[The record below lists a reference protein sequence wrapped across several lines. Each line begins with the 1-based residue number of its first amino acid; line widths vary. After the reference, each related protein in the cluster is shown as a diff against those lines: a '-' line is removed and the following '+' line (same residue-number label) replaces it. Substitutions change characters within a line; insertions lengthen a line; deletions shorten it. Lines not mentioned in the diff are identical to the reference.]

1 MFRTIRARIA
11 IPYVILILA
20 ATAALTIYSSNIAR
34 DSYLADLEDQLSAEA
49 RLVAESV
56 STLLSEGTSADRID
70 TIVKRLGQLLEA
82 RVTVISPDG
91 VVVGDSEED
100 PAGMENHRERP
111 EVRAALAG
119 NPGSSIRYS
128 RTLSYRMMYVAIP
141 VQASGGQA
149 IGVARV
155 ALPLTQ
161 IEERISRLR
170 YTISGASLLTA
181 LLAGLLAVLIAQQM
195 TRPVRKLTDLAE
207 RMARGDLAGRIHIT
221 SRDEVGRLGG
231 AFNRMAGELQAQ
243 IEAMDAQRSMLTAVL
258 AHMADGVLIT
268 DAGGH
273 VRLLNPAAARLL
285 GVDQQAAVGERFVA
299 LVRDHQIT
307 GIWRRCRECNEEL
320 GETVEMGRQ
329 RPFLRVVATPL
340 SDTAEG
346 ECLVLLQDLTEMR
359 RLETVRR
366 DFVSNISHELRTP
379 LAGLKAVVDTLRDGA
394 LEDPAAARRFLD
406 RIDTEVDAL
415 TQMVQE
421 LLELSRIESGQVPLR
436 LAPAA
441 VADLVIPPVDRLQPQ
456 AERSGLTV
464 TVNLPAAG
472 EEAGLPAVLADAE
485 RVREVGTN
493 LVHNAIKFTP
503 AGGRVTISAHLA
515 DEEVI
520 ISVQDT
526 GIGIAAGDLP
536 RIFER
541 FYKADRARS
550 GGGTGLGLSIARHI
564 VQGHGGRIWA
574 ESVEGKG
581 STFYFSL
588 PVTTRTA
595 ASP

>member
-1 MFRTIRARIA
+1 MFRTIWARIA
-11 IPYVILILA
+11 IPHIILILA
-20 ATAALTIYSSNIAR
+20 ATAALTIYFSNIVQ

-49 RLVAESV
+49 QLVSDSASPLLAE
-56 STLLSEGTSADRID
+56 GAAGDGID
-70 TIVKRLGQLLEA
+70 TLVKRLGQLLQA
-82 RVTVISPDG
+82 RVTVINPDG

-100 PAGMENHRERP
+100 PATMENHSSRP
-111 EVRAALAG
+111 EVQTALSG
-119 NPGSSIRYS
+119 NQGKSTHYS
-128 RTLSYRMMYVAIP
+128 RTLGYRMMYITVPVRAPDGQVA
-141 VQASGGQA
+141 
-149 IGVARV
+149 GVARV

-161 IEERISRLR
+161 IEERIARLR
-170 YTISGASLLTA
+170 YTIAGASLLTA
-181 LLAGLLAVLIAQQM
+181 LMAGLLAVLIAQQM
-195 TRPVRKLTDLAE
+195 TKPVRKLTDLAE
-207 RMARGDLAGRIHIT
+207 RMACGDLAGRIHVT
-221 SRDEVGRLGG
+221 SRDEVGRLGK

-243 IEAMDAQRSMLTAVL
+243 IEAMDAQRSMLTTVL
-258 AHMADGVLIT
+258 AHMADGVIIG
-268 DAGGH
+268 DPSGR
-273 VRLLNPAAARLL
+273 VRLINPAAARLL
-285 GVDQQAAVGERFVA
+285 GVDQQDAVGERFVS

-307 GIWRRCRECNEEL
+307 GIWRRCRNCNEEL
-320 GETVEMGRQ
+320 SETVDMGTR

-379 LAGLKAVVDTLRDGA
+379 LAGLRAVVDTLRDGA
-394 LEDPAAARRFLD
+394 LEDPPAARRFLD

-436 LAPAA
+436 LAQAA
-441 VADLVIPPVDRLQPQ
+441 VADLIIPPIDRLQPQ
-456 AERSGLTV
+456 AERGGLTV
-464 TVNLPAAG
+464 TVDLPTAG
-472 EEAGLPAVLADAE
+472 DEPGLPAVMADAE
-485 RVREVGTN
+485 RVREVVTN

-503 AGGRVTISAHLA
+503 PGGRVTVSARQA
-515 DEEVI
+515 DQEVI
-520 ISVQDT
+520 VSVQDT
-526 GIGIAAGDLP
+526 GTGIAAADLP

-574 ESVEGKG
+574 ESVEGRG
-581 STFYFSL
+581 SAFHFSL
-588 PVTTRTA
+588 PIATETVTN
-595 ASP
+595 P

>member
-1 MFRTIRARIA
+1 MLRTIRARIA
-11 IPYVILILA
+11 IPYIILILA
-20 ATAALTIYSSNIAR
+20 ATAALTIYASNIAR
-34 DSYLADLEDQLSAEA
+34 NSYLADLEGQLSAEA
-49 RLVAESV
+49 RLVSESTSILLAE
-56 STLLSEGTSADRID
+56 GASADGINAL
-70 TIVKRLGQLLEA
+70 VKRLGQLLQA
-82 RVTVISPDG
+82 RVTVINPDG
-91 VVVGDSEED
+91 AVVGDSEED
-100 PAGMENHRERP
+100 PATMENHRTRP
-111 EVRAALAG
+111 EVQAALAG
-119 NPGSSIRYS
+119 NQGKSTHYS
-128 RTLSYRMMYVAIP
+128 RTLGYRMMYVTVP
-141 VQASGGQA
+141 VRASGGQVIA
-149 IGVARV
+149 AARV

-161 IEERISRLR
+161 IEERVARLR
-170 YTISGASLLTA
+170 YTIAGASLITS
-181 LLAGLLAVLIAQQM
+181 LLAGLLAVFIAEQM
-195 TRPVRKLTDLAE
+195 TKPVRKLTDLAE
-207 RMARGDLAGRIHIT
+207 RMARGDLAGRIHVT

-231 AFNRMAGELQAQ
+231 AFNRMAGELQSQ
-243 IEAMDAQRSMLTAVL
+243 IGAMDAQRSMLTAVL

-268 DAGGH
+268 DPGGR

-285 GVDQQAAVGERFVA
+285 GVDQEAAVGERFVA

-307 GIWRRCRECNEEL
+307 GIWRRCRECSEEL

-394 LEDPAAARRFLD
+394 LEDPPAARRFLD

-436 LAPAA
+436 LTLAA
-441 VADLVIPPVDRLQPQ
+441 VASLVIPPVDRLQPQ
-456 AERSGLTV
+456 AERGGLGMTV
-464 TVNLPAAG
+464 SLPAAG
-472 EEAGLPAVLADAE
+472 DELGLPSVLADVE
-485 RVREVGTN
+485 RVREVVTN

-503 AGGRVTISAHLA
+503 PGGRVTISAHQVG
-515 DEEVI
+515 EEVI
-520 ISVQDT
+520 VSVQDT
-526 GIGIAAGDLP
+526 GIGIPAADLP

-574 ESVEGKG
+574 ESVEGQG
-581 STFYFSL
+581 STFYFAL
-588 PVTTRTA
+588 PVAKETITN
-595 ASP
+595 S